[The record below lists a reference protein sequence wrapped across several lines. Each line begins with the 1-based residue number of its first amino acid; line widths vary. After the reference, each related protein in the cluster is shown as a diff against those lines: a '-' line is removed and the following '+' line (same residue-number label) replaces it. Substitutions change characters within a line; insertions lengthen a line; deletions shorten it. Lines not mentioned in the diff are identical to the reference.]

1 MNINPQNQT
10 SAALEQM
17 IKGIDRQ
24 EFYAGV
30 LTRSRIATIY
40 DKYYPMLISKLPIN
54 EDQAIRTLLIYSLRY
69 INMSVQHI
77 DVLLIN
83 GLTDISRLDLDRP
96 EKDIAIQLMQ
106 ENREIS
112 DIDTISRIIGQINNK
127 LPNDLQERFSPYLKI
142 VAIQK
147 LLSLLGAEVLIGD
160 REASVFGQRLVPISV
175 PKEGFQ
181 GSMNNRLDAN
191 TTTSNN
197 LNKNSSLDNNYLDDL
212 DKVLGKSTVA
222 DLQKQGYDLKDVS
235 RERIKMNINKG
246 TYEQQLAAVLGS
258 GNTTDRVTND
268 VLPQNVLFGKYVD
281 TAPELQMDA
290 KTKELYYFDDTSR
303 SLIPLKD
310 VEKIN
315 TDAIS
320 RRKLETMLKDY
331 ELSNKE
337 LASIVMDP
345 YKTNGESTKRKY
357 SAKGEVVNTS
367 KLTDQ
372 QRNRLNIEDKG
383 NADDDSIEGLDGWYI
398 YLTVFVIV
406 MVLLIG
412 GYFGYRWFSTR
423 KPTLGSSQANTKT
436 NNRLN

>member
-1 MNINPQNQT
+1 
-10 SAALEQM
+10 
-17 IKGIDRQ
+17 
-24 EFYAGV
+24 
-30 LTRSRIATIY
+30 
-40 DKYYPMLISKLPIN
+40 
-54 EDQAIRTLLIYSLRY
+54 
-69 INMSVQHI
+69 
-77 DVLLIN
+77 
-83 GLTDISRLDLDRP
+83 
-96 EKDIAIQLMQ
+96 
-106 ENREIS
+106 
-112 DIDTISRIIGQINNK
+112 
-127 LPNDLQERFSPYLKI
+127 
-142 VAIQK
+142 
-147 LLSLLGAEVLIGD
+147 
-160 REASVFGQRLVPISV
+160 
-175 PKEGFQ
+175 
-181 GSMNNRLDAN
+181 
-191 TTTSNN
+191 
-197 LNKNSSLDNNYLDDL
+197 
-212 DKVLGKSTVA
+212 
-222 DLQKQGYDLKDVS
+222 
-235 RERIKMNINKG
+235 
-246 TYEQQLAAVLGS
+246 
-258 GNTTDRVTND
+258 
-268 VLPQNVLFGKYVD
+268 VLFGKYVD

-315 TDAIS
+315 ADAIS